1 MTALRSLLLT
11 ATVTL
16 TLAGCQ
22 PETTSPS
29 TLPANTSANTSAN
42 ASANADSI
50 AQTSPVSTPE
60 PEFAHAASDEPITG
74 GQAEA
79 AAREAAGIEEPYTES
94 ESESESGPEP
104 WFGEGQPVSITLE
117 HVYTPGKPD
126 YIMVIRS
133 RADEL
138 TIYDLEINRGNCQHS
153 HIQKVMVPVD
163 MPFTLKFGQAK
174 KVRVLCDKVIEASVD
189 TQFGRITLAE

>member
-1 MTALRSLLLT
+1 MIALRSLWLT
-11 ATVTL
+11 AAVTF
-16 TLAGCQ
+16 TLAACQ
-22 PETTSPS
+22 PETTPPSPS
-29 TLPANTSANTSAN
+29 TGALAGTDTIAQATP
-42 ASANADSI
+42 ASA
-50 AQTSPVSTPE
+50 PE
-60 PEFAHAASDEPITG
+60 PEFEHPAPDEPVTG

-79 AAREAAGIEEPYTES
+79 AAREAAGIEEPYSAPGT
-94 ESESESGPEP
+94 EP

-126 YIMVIRS
+126 YIMSIRS

>member
-1 MTALRSLLLT
+1 MTVLRSLWLT
-11 ATVTL
+11 AAVTF
-16 TLAGCQ
+16 TLAACQ
-22 PETTSPS
+22 PETTPPSPS
-29 TLPANTSANTSAN
+29 TGALAGTDTIAQATP
-42 ASANADSI
+42 ASA
-50 AQTSPVSTPE
+50 PE
-60 PEFAHAASDEPITG
+60 PEFEHLAPDEPVTG

-79 AAREAAGIEEPYTES
+79 AAREAAGIEEPYSAPGT
-94 ESESESGPEP
+94 EP

-126 YIMVIRS
+126 YIMSIRS

-189 TQFGRITLAE
+189 TQFGRITLGE

>member
-1 MTALRSLLLT
+1 MTALRSLLIT
-11 ATVTL
+11 ATALL

-22 PETTSPS
+22 PETTPPS
-29 TLPANTSANTSAN
+29 TLPANTSAKTSANTSAN
-42 ASANADSI
+42 ADTI
-50 AQTSPVSTPE
+50 AQTTPASAPE

-79 AAREAAGIEEPYTES
+79 AAREAAGIEEPYN
-94 ESESESGPEP
+94 ESESESGLEP

>member
-1 MTALRSLLLT
+1 MTALRSLLIT
-11 ATVTL
+11 ATALL

-29 TLPANTSANTSAN
+29 TLPANTSVNTSAK

-50 AQTSPVSTPE
+50 AQVTPISAPE

-94 ESESESGPEP
+94 EPESGTEP

-163 MPFTLKFGQAK
+163 MPFTLKFGQAQ

-189 TQFGRITLAE
+189 TQFGRVTLAE

>member
-50 AQTSPVSTPE
+50 AQVTPISAPE

-79 AAREAAGIEEPYTES
+79 AAREAAGIEEPYT
-94 ESESESGPEP
+94 ESESGPEP

-189 TQFGRITLAE
+189 TQFGRVTLAE

>member
-11 ATVTL
+11 AAFAITL
-16 TLAGCQ
+16 TGCQ
-22 PETTSPS
+22 PDSATPS
-29 TLPANTSANTSAN
+29 QQPAAGQL
-42 ASANADSI
+42 ASDV
-50 AQTSPVSTPE
+50 AQASQPE
-60 PEFAHAASDEPITG
+60 PEAPTPEHAADEPVTG

-79 AAREAAGIEEPYTES
+79 AAREAAGLEEPQTEAEAGS
-94 ESESESGPEP
+94 QP
-104 WFGEGQPVSITLE
+104 WYGEGHPVSITLE
-117 HVYTPGKPD
+117 HVYTPGRPD

-189 TQFGRITLAE
+189 TQFGRITLGE